1 MGDRPNDTNRVE
13 QMSRSADWLP
23 GVHQS
28 LNIQADPE
36 TYEIENRAIDPEGRI
51 ETAMRSIAD
60 WAGRDLLDLG
70 TGTGYQIPAF
80 AASARHVFAIEPD
93 DHSRLAAM
101 ETMRPAPRPQCVG
114 ARRLGRVDPAPRRFG
129 RRRPRS
135 VRLLLGTRLRARD
148 RRGSKGS
155 STGRDGFR
163 RRQRPAQ
170 RHVRV
175 VAASRAIERRPRCR
189 SRRGILDRPGLRPDA
204 HRVRLAFREPRRPR
218 AGRALELPERLVP
231 ELLAEVSGLEVDYHY
246 ALYSRTF

>member
-1 MGDRPNDTNRVE
+1 
-13 QMSRSADWLP
+13 MSRSADWLP

-28 LNIQADPE
+28 LNIQTDPE

-101 ETMRPAPRPQCVG
+101 ERCA
-114 ARRLGRVDPAPRRFG
+114 
-129 RRRPRS
+129 
-135 VRLLLGTRLRARD
+135 RLRVRNASVLV
-148 RRGSKGS
+148 GSAES
-155 STGRDGFR
+155 IPLRDGSVDVVHARFAYFWGPGCEPGIAEVR
-163 RRQRPAQ
+163 RVLRPGGTAFVVDNDLRNGTFASWLRRARSNGGPDADRVEEFWIDQ
-170 RHVRV
+170 GFALTRIESAWRFENRGALERV
-175 VAASRAIERRPRCR
+175 VR
-189 SRRGILDRPGLRPDA
+189 
-204 HRVRLAFREPRRPR
+204 
-218 AGRALELPERLVP
+218 LELPERLVP